1 MKLLSILPLLL
12 LAIPVEAAEPLP
24 RRGALGL
31 GMRPLSSAEAAQAKL
46 PTGSGAVALKPLAG
60 STAEKAGVQEGDIL
74 VEINGKKLAKGNA
87 AAIVRDIPAGA
98 PLAIGVLRDQKP
110 VELKSTLLEKPRD
123 PGTANYEV
131 IYSHIVSHGKR
142 MRTIITKPKAAG
154 KHPGFMFI
162 QGFSPV
168 SYDFTLEGS
177 NGSVTSLD
185 VPILYHFANSGFVTI
200 RVEKPGVGDS
210 EGGPFAE
217 MDYMTELDIYRQT
230 LAQLK
235 QTAGVDTENIFIF
248 GHSMG
253 GAFGPMIAS
262 ESPVKGLVVY
272 GVAARTWYEYL
283 LDTIRYQGLV
293 GGASFENADDEVRR
307 GAQLMALVFL
317 ENMSI
322 DDVKKTHPKLADA
335 ADAYFPGGLFNGK
348 SLDFWRQ
355 LNQINFAA
363 FWAKCNAHVLAV
375 KGEADFVVYEADHK
389 LIADIVNKQHPGW
402 GTYKLLPGSDHLF
415 HQFPTEQESMKNFQK
430 GQFNPAFNQL
440 AGDWLKSLISPGK

>member
-185 VPILYHFANSGFVTI
+185 GPILYHFANSGFVTI